1 MEIKIGI
8 QNVARELSI
17 EVDEEPAEL
26 TRRAA
31 EAIRAGEP
39 LTLEDAKGQTVVVP
53 AGALGYLIV
62 GTQAGRRVGFGL

>member
-1 MEIKIGI
+1 MDITIGI

-39 LTLEDAKGQTVVVP
+39 LTLEDA
-53 AGALGYLIV
+53 
-62 GTQAGRRVGFGL
+62 

>member
-1 MEIKIGI
+1 MDITIGI

-53 AGALGYLIV
+53 ARTLGYLIV